1 MIIITGQRVLA
12 NYFNFVQ
19 CFTIVAM
26 MSQIFALIG
35 ICQALFMS
43 DKSLDQSNI
52 TPQYEEWAGWLS
64 IELWVMLSIIG
75 SNSMFLFLRS
85 LFDQRI
91 VLKVPGMQQNEKTDF
106 LESQ

>member
-1 MIIITGQRVLA
+1 
-12 NYFNFVQ
+12 
-19 CFTIVAM
+19 M

-75 SNSMFLFLRS
+75 SSSIFLFLRS

-106 LESQ
+106 LESQQVLAAIFNQLVAPIFINWSIRKTF